1 MCYTNNMK
9 NDKTTNNDK
18 ETILI
23 LQEIVKQQGQLI
35 TRLIKLINE
44 NKK

>member
-1 MCYTNNMK
+1 MK